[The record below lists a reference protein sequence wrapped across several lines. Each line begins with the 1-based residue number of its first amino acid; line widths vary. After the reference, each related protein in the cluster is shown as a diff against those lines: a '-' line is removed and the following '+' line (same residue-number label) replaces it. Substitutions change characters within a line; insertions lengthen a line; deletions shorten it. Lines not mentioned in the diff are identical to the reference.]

1 MTSHTFRG
9 LQLESQV
16 RAAGLVV
23 VLQHRLE
30 RLNLLDQRQL
40 LLQELE
46 SILRIYGQKFITVK
60 IYIGKCKNTPFR
72 GFLVLSN

>member
-23 VLQHRLE
+23 LQHRLE
-30 RLNLLDQRQL
+30 RLHLLDQRQL